1 MLIPLPFLSFHL
13 FFSFCFFFSTGARR
27 SRPKAT
33 VKESIHANSDKQKR
47 NGFHSIFERKS
58 FLFALTDAAGVI
70 NCSPEKKRRTLIG
83 LCLAFCGESPKD
95 TVKNRKE
102 VGSVIFHIGQY
113 LLYNT
118 GEGGEIMVEIQ
129 ISDNPT
135 EIRVYTQGLPDLRRI
150 PEKVKETIVRIL
162 VRGTVEYL
170 QDKQNKAV
178 S

>member
-1 MLIPLPFLSFHL
+1 MQIPTNKKEMAFTRSLSGSH
-13 FFSFCFFFSTGARR
+13 FF
-27 SRPKAT
+27 
-33 VKESIHANSDKQKR
+33 
-47 NGFHSIFERKS
+47 
-58 FLFALTDAAGVI
+58 FALTDAAGVI

-95 TVKNRKE
+95 TVKNRKA

-113 LLYNT
+113 FLYNT
-118 GEGGEIMVEIQ
+118 GKGGEIMVEIQ
-129 ISDNPT
+129 IPDNPT

-150 PEKVKETIVRIL
+150 PEEVKEAFVRIL

>member
-1 MLIPLPFLSFHL
+1 MAFTRSMSGSH
-13 FFSFCFFFSTGARR
+13 FF
-27 SRPKAT
+27 
-33 VKESIHANSDKQKR
+33 
-47 NGFHSIFERKS
+47 
-58 FLFALTDAAGVI
+58 FALTDAAGVI

-102 VGSVIFHIGQY
+102 VGSVIFHIGRN

-129 ISDNPT
+129 IPGNPN

-150 PEKVKETIVRIL
+150 PKEVKEAIVRIL
-162 VRGTVEYL
+162 VRGTIEHL
-170 QDKQNKAV
+170 RDKQNKTV